1 MDCLLSFGAESFVFQ
16 FENQKLKNNIYG
28 TTILPVVLY
37 GCETWSVTLRHEHR
51 LRVLQNTVLK
61 KISGPKRDE
70 VLAEWRRLNIR
81 ELYDL
86 YSSRNIIWVMK
97 ARRMS
102 WVGHVAYMGDRGVYR
117 VLVGKPEGKRSLR
130 KHRHRWKDNIKM
142 DIQEVGLGNG
152 PDWSV
157 SGEGQIAGS
166 CVCGNEPSGSIKCKE
181 SLE

>member
-130 KHRHRWKDNIKM
+130 KHRHR
-142 DIQEVGLGNG
+142 
-152 PDWSV
+152 
-157 SGEGQIAGS
+157 
-166 CVCGNEPSGSIKCKE
+166 
-181 SLE
+181 